1 MNNVFCFGLTPRAGL
16 RNHVF
21 LIPGGEAAETAWV
34 EELAPKIELAI
45 SQAES
50 PSGFRMAA
58 GYAVRWHSV
67 RQPSTGRVALEWVAI
82 AWNPQVAPSPKVGR
96 ILEDMLA
103 SLLEDLARQMEQG
116 RWSQGSGLVE
126 IWPDLK
132 NWEVGFDR
140 KIRPSLPFAPAMGSK
155 SPPRSLLGRFKR
167 LGIVGLLVGIPLVAL
182 TMGALCVSAYR
193 RWPGQVAPKA
203 NPESRWPGLRLDRTL
218 ADQDWRNLASS
229 LGIADTVSRDR
240 LREEIRDHLSG
251 LFDHSA
257 AVQSHQRTPERVPYT
272 TEQEILKLLQD
283 FERALGR
290 EPPSRLKELV
300 TSSSLMTELAKL
312 FQSKQFDPF
321 GLVRGDPAWDKAA
334 EFFEGYDR
342 AQIAK
347 WVQAV
352 KNERP
357 FEGWGVPPKVRSYF
371 GEKYNDLY
379 QAFDWLEEVNSCT
392 LAHSGLSPE
401 SGLSRRF
408 YLLRDRWVIDIYRA
422 FGETVGHTLNESQS
436 FTQWRRRLPERVNSA
451 LRSLEAEG
459 EAADTAGRVW
469 QDRLKALLAV
479 LQE

>member
-1 MNNVFCFGLTPRAGL
+1 
-16 RNHVF
+16 
-21 LIPGGEAAETAWV
+21 
-34 EELAPKIELAI
+34 
-45 SQAES
+45 
-50 PSGFRMAA
+50 
-58 GYAVRWHSV
+58 
-67 RQPSTGRVALEWVAI
+67 
-82 AWNPQVAPSPKVGR
+82 
-96 ILEDMLA
+96 
-103 SLLEDLARQMEQG
+103 
-116 RWSQGSGLVE
+116 
-126 IWPDLK
+126 
-132 NWEVGFDR
+132 
-140 KIRPSLPFAPAMGSK
+140 
-155 SPPRSLLGRFKR
+155 
-167 LGIVGLLVGIPLVAL
+167 
-182 TMGALCVSAYR
+182 MGALCVNAYK

-240 LREEIRDHLSG
+240 LREEIRDRLSG

-401 SGLSRRF
+401 PRF

-459 EAADTAGRVW
+459 EAADTARRVW